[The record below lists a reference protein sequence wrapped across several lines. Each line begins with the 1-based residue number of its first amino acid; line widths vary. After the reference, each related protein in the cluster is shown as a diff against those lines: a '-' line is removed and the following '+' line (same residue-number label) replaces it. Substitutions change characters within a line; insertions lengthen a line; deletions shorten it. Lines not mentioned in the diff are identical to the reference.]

1 MPKIGNGKGLKGP
14 KITDQTFSTLENPA
28 DDAYFGAVLAD
39 VKPSTSVWS
48 ILSGNDDAA
57 FAIDP
62 LTGELYAADGSA
74 IGYKTDYKLE
84 QTRSLVV
91 QVIENGKKVYSA
103 TVKVMRIE
111 SSGMGSAVRQ
121 IGDSW
126 SMLIVWSALQGTT
139 RFDNFQS
146 CLGVARNILSIRLS
160 KLVDEGILVK
170 RPVHSG
176 ARRLEYRVTGKG
188 EALRPALELIEGW
201 GIREANDRR
210 SEDN

>member
-1 MPKIGNGKGLKGP
+1 M
-14 KITDQTFSTLENPA
+14 DC
-28 DDAYFGAVLAD
+28 
-39 VKPSTSVWS
+39 
-48 ILSGNDDAA
+48 
-57 FAIDP
+57 
-62 LTGELYAADGSA
+62 
-74 IGYKTDYKLE
+74 
-84 QTRSLVV
+84 
-91 QVIENGKKVYSA
+91 
-103 TVKVMRIE
+103 
-111 SSGMGSAVRQ
+111 AVRQ

-146 CLGVARNILSIRLS
+146 QLGVARNILSNRLS

-201 GIREANDRR
+201 GNGAPINSISINGTRQH
-210 SEDN
+210 